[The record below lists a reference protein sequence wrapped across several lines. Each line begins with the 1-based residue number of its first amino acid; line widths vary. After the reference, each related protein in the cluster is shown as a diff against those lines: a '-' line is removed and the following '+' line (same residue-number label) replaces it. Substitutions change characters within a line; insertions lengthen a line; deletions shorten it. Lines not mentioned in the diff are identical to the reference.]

1 MTAFCVRRLAL
12 AGALA
17 GAPVLVLALAHTLA
31 LAPTAAQGQRAFP
44 GTTRDTA
51 SVTRLII
58 LGSGTPVPDPERS
71 GPAFAVTYGTRT
83 FLFDAGAGV
92 MRRVAAAG
100 LPIDGMTAVFLTHLH
115 SDHTLGLP
123 DVIHTTWVMGRAT
136 PMPVIGPPGTTV
148 MVGHIQAA
156 WVEDILV
163 RTEGSERGRKGGYRV
178 TVKETTGGVVYDSAG
193 IRIRAI
199 PVPHGSWNYAFA
211 FRVDT
216 PDRSIVLGGDTAP
229 SRALEEAARGV
240 DLLVHEV
247 YASKRVAPEN
257 RPGGEWWPQYLRES
271 HTSDE
276 ELGALAS
283 RAKPRQLILAHVLR
297 MGGTMEEVVAGV
309 RRGGFTGVIE
319 VGLDLRVY

>member
-1 MTAFCVRRLAL
+1 MFRARCALGAAVVLLAFAADRA
-12 AGALA
+12 
-17 GAPVLVLALAHTLA
+17 
-31 LAPTAAQGQRAFP
+31 AAQRVFP

-51 SVTRLII
+51 SVTRLIV
-58 LGSGTPVPDPERS
+58 LGSGTPLPDPERA

-100 LPIDGMTAVFLTHLH
+100 LAIDGMTAVFLTHLH

-136 PMPVIGPPGTTV
+136 PMPVIGPPGTSA
-148 MVGHIQAA
+148 MVGHLQAA
-156 WVEDILV
+156 WVEDIVV
-163 RTEGSERGRKGGYRV
+163 RTEGLERGRKGGYRV
-178 TVKETTGGVVYDSAG
+178 NVKETTGGVVYDSAG

-199 PVPHGSWNYAFA
+199 PVSHGSWNHAFA
-211 FRVDT
+211 YRIDT

-229 SRALEEAARGV
+229 SRALEEAAHGV
-240 DLLVHEV
+240 DPLVHEV
-247 YASKRVAPEN
+247 YASRRVAPEN
-257 RPGGEWWPQYLRES
+257 RPGGEQWPQYLREY

-276 ELGALAS
+276 ELGAIAA
-283 RAKPRQLILAHVLR
+283 RARPKQLILTHVLR

-309 RRGGFTGVIE
+309 RRGGFSGTIV
-319 VGLDLRVY
+319 VAKDLDRY

>member
-1 MTAFCVRRLAL
+1 VTHRRIRRAALAL
-12 AGALA
+12 A
-17 GAPVLVLALAHTLA
+17 LVLALSPAVT
-31 LAPTAAQGQRAFP
+31 QGQRTYP
-44 GTTRDTA
+44 GATRDTT

-58 LGSGTPVPDPERS
+58 LGSGTPVPDPERA

-92 MRRVAAAG
+92 MRRIAAAG

-123 DVIHTTWVMGRAT
+123 DVIHTTWVMGRSA
-136 PMPVIGPPGTTV
+136 PMPIIGPPGTQQ

-156 WVEDILV
+156 WVEDIVV
-163 RTEGSERGRKGGYRV
+163 RTEGLERGRKGGHRV
-178 TVKETTGGVVYDSAG
+178 NVKETTGGVVYDSAG

-199 PVPHGSWNYAFA
+199 PVSHGSWNYTFA
-211 FRVDT
+211 FRIDT

-247 YASKRVAPEN
+247 YASRRVAPEN
-257 RPGGEWWPQYLRES
+257 RPGGEFWPQYLREA

-276 ELGALAS
+276 ELGAIAA
-283 RAKPRQLILAHVLR
+283 RAKPKQLILTHVLR
-297 MGGTMEEVVAGV
+297 MGGTMDEVVAGV
-309 RRGGFTGVIE
+309 RRGGFNGTLV
-319 VGLDLRVY
+319 VAKDRDRF

>member
-1 MTAFCVRRLAL
+1 MRRSRFTCCAVVVLLAL
-12 AGALA
+12 VAGRA
-17 GAPVLVLALAHTLA
+17 
-31 LAPTAAQGQRAFP
+31 AAQRVFP
-44 GTTRDTA
+44 GTTRDT
-51 SVTRLII
+51 SRVTRLIV
-58 LGSGTPVPDPERS
+58 LGSGTPLPDPERA

-100 LPIDGMTAVFLTHLH
+100 LAIDGMTAVFLTHLH

-136 PMPVIGPPGTTV
+136 PMPVIGPPGTSA
-148 MVGHIQAA
+148 MVGHLQAA
-156 WVEDILV
+156 WVEDIVV
-163 RTEGSERGRKGGYRV
+163 RTEGLERGRKGGYRV
-178 TVKETTGGVVYDSAG
+178 NVKETTGGVVYDSAG

-199 PVPHGSWNYAFA
+199 SVSHGSWNHAFA
-211 FRVDT
+211 YRIDT

-229 SRALEEAARGV
+229 SRALEEAAQGV

-247 YASKRVAPEN
+247 YDSRRVAPED
-257 RPGGEWWPQYLRES
+257 RPGGEQWPQYLREY

-276 ELGALAS
+276 ELGAIAA
-283 RAKPRQLILAHVLR
+283 RARPKQLILVHVLR

-309 RRGGFTGVIE
+309 RRGGFSGTLV
-319 VGLDLRVY
+319 VAKDLERY

>member
-1 MTAFCVRRLAL
+1 MFRARCALGAAVVLLAFAADRA
-12 AGALA
+12 
-17 GAPVLVLALAHTLA
+17 
-31 LAPTAAQGQRAFP
+31 AAQRVFP
-44 GTTRDTA
+44 GAARDTT
-51 SVTRLII
+51 SITRLIV
-58 LGSGTPVPDPERS
+58 LGSGTPVPDPERA
-71 GPAFAVTYGTRT
+71 GPALAVTYGTRT

-100 LPIDGMTAVFLTHLH
+100 LAIDGMTAVFLTHLH

-136 PMPVIGPPGTTV
+136 PMPVIGPPGTSA
-148 MVGHIQAA
+148 MVGHLQAA
-156 WVEDILV
+156 WVEDIVV
-163 RTEGSERGRKGGYRV
+163 RTEGLERGRKGGYRV
-178 TVKETTGGVVYDSAG
+178 NVKETTGGVVYDSAG

-199 PVPHGSWNYAFA
+199 PVSHGSWNHAFA
-211 FRVDT
+211 YRIDT

-247 YASKRVAPEN
+247 YDSRRVAPEN
-257 RPGGEWWPQYLRES
+257 RPGGEQWPQYLREY

-276 ELGALAS
+276 ELGAIAA
-283 RAKPRQLILAHVLR
+283 RARPKQLILTHVLR

-309 RRGGFTGVIE
+309 RRGGFSGTIV
-319 VGLDLRVY
+319 VAKDLDWF

>member
-1 MTAFCVRRLAL
+1 MRRPRFTRCAAVVLLAL
-12 AGALA
+12 VAGRA
-17 GAPVLVLALAHTLA
+17 
-31 LAPTAAQGQRAFP
+31 AAQRVFP
-44 GTTRDTA
+44 GATRDT
-51 SVTRLII
+51 SRVTRLIV
-58 LGSGTPVPDPERS
+58 LGSGTPLPDPERA

-100 LPIDGMTAVFLTHLH
+100 LAIDGMTAVFLTHLH

-136 PMPVIGPPGTTV
+136 PMPVVGPPGTSE
-148 MVGHIQAA
+148 MVGHLQAA
-156 WVEDILV
+156 WVEDIVV
-163 RTEGSERGRKGGYRV
+163 RTEGLERGRKGGYRV
-178 TVKETTGGVVYDSAG
+178 KVTETTGGVVYDSAG

-199 PVPHGSWNYAFA
+199 SVSHGAWNHAFA
-211 FRVDT
+211 YRIDT

-247 YASKRVAPEN
+247 YDSRRVAPEN
-257 RPGGEWWPQYLRES
+257 RPGGELWPQYLREY

-276 ELGALAS
+276 ELGAVAA
-283 RAKPRQLILAHVLR
+283 RIRPGQLILVHVLR

-309 RRGGFTGVIE
+309 RRGGFRGTIV
-319 VGLDLRVY
+319 VAKDLDRY

>member
-1 MTAFCVRRLAL
+1 MFRARCALGAAVVLLAFAADRA
-12 AGALA
+12 
-17 GAPVLVLALAHTLA
+17 
-31 LAPTAAQGQRAFP
+31 AAQRVFP

-51 SVTRLII
+51 SVTRLIV
-58 LGSGTPVPDPERS
+58 LGSGTPLPDPERA

-100 LPIDGMTAVFLTHLH
+100 LAIDGMTAVFLTHLH

-136 PMPVIGPPGTTV
+136 PMPVIGPPGTSA
-148 MVGHIQAA
+148 MVGHLQAA
-156 WVEDILV
+156 WVEDIVV
-163 RTEGSERGRKGGYRV
+163 RTEGLERGRKGGYRV
-178 TVKETTGGVVYDSAG
+178 NVKETTGGVVYDSAG

-199 PVPHGSWNYAFA
+199 PVSHGSWNHAFA
-211 FRVDT
+211 YRIDT

-247 YASKRVAPEN
+247 YDSRRVAPEN
-257 RPGGEWWPQYLRES
+257 RPGGEQWPQYLREY

-276 ELGALAS
+276 ELGAIAA
-283 RAKPRQLILAHVLR
+283 RARPKQLILTHVLR

-309 RRGGFTGVIE
+309 RRGGFSGTIV
-319 VGLDLRVY
+319 VAKDLDRY